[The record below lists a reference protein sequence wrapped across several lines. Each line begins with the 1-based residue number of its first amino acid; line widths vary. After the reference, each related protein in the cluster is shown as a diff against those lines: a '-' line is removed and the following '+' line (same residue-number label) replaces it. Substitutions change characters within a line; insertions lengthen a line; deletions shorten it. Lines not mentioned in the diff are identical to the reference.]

1 MMTASDK
8 LKVFVWLRLKLLQIN
23 AKTAAAVPNQRTS
36 VLLMNQPRPE
46 PLINEPPPLLRSK
59 ISGKVKCV
67 AMICH
72 NTDGVITAIYE
83 PV

>member
-1 MMTASDK
+1 MIFIFYTFFRSTVSIATKQSMMTASDK

-23 AKTAAAVPNQRTS
+23 AKTAAAVPNPRTS

-59 ISGKVKCV
+59 IPEK
-67 AMICH
+67 
-72 NTDGVITAIYE
+72 
-83 PV
+83 